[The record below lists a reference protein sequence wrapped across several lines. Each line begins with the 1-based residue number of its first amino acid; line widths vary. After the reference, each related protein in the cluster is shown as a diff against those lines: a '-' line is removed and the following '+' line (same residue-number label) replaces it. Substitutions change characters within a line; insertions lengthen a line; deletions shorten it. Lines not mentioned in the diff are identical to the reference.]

1 MRHLKLLPL
10 VPFATAFVAA
20 ASLLTATLQAT
31 VIAYEGF
38 DILSG
43 SLQGMQGS
51 GTGTI
56 AWQASTWNNTDN
68 TWSADSTSTLS
79 YGSLQTAMGK
89 TFSSGPGNQ
98 QSFRSFGSQS
108 ATGTY
113 WMAFL
118 TNRTTGNTSSSMGIS
133 LFDGG
138 SENTFVGQ
146 AGQTNYG
153 FVANFGGN
161 FQSTTPVLSGESAF
175 LLARYVMDGN
185 TVGQTSIAH
194 YWVNPNISSQP
205 SDASAANGAAGT
217 NFRAFAF
224 DSFRLGSF
232 GSQGVID
239 ELRLGTTF
247 VDVAPVPEPSS
258 ILFAGVGLLALVA
271 RHRSA
276 IASRKHS

>member
-1 MRHLKLLPL
+1 MQNLKLFPL
-10 VPFATAFVAA
+10 LPFATALVAA
-20 ASLLTATLQAT
+20 ASLLTATLQAA

-38 DILSG
+38 DIPSG
-43 SLQGMQGS
+43 SLQGMKGS
-51 GTGTI
+51 GTGTV

-68 TWSADSTSTLS
+68 VWSADSTSTLS
-79 YGSLQTAMGK
+79 YGSLQTAMG
-89 TFSSGPGNQ
+89 TAFSSGAGNQ
-98 QSFRSFGSQS
+98 VSFRSFGSQS

-113 WMAFL
+113 WMAFSM
-118 TNRTTGNTSSSMGIS
+118 NRTTGNTSSSMGVS

-138 SENTFVGQ
+138 FENTFVGQ

-153 FVANFGGN
+153 FVAHFGGN
-161 FQSTTPVLSGESAF
+161 FPSTTPVVSGESAF

-185 TVGQTSIAH
+185 TVGQTSVAH
-194 YWVNPNISSQP
+194 YWVNPDISSQP
-205 SDASAANGAAGT
+205 SDASAANGTGGT

-247 VDVAPVPEPSS
+247 GDVAPIPEPASFV
-258 ILFAGVGLLALVA
+258 FAGVGLLALFAHRRIAAVA
-271 RHRSA
+271 
-276 IASRKHS
+276 RKHS